1 MDKNV
6 QKVAQGLTTFLSSVV
21 VASLLSESNS
31 FSVAKLYFWSSSAVA
46 STKANV
52 TLSKESIL
60 KVKLKSEILLLRI
73 TDPGSVSDATDT
85 KARNSIGSSNCQS
98 NLIIPP
104 ASLVT
109 EVRRTFWSI
118 SACLLSEGK

>member
-60 KVKLKSEILLLRI
+60 KVKLKSEI
-73 TDPGSVSDATDT
+73 
-85 KARNSIGSSNCQS
+85 
-98 NLIIPP
+98 
-104 ASLVT
+104 
-109 EVRRTFWSI
+109 
-118 SACLLSEGK
+118 